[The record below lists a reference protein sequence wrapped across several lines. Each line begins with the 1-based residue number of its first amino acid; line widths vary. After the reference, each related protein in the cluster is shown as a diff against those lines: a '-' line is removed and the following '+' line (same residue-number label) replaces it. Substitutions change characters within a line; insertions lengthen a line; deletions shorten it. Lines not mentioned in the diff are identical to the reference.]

1 MTRTR
6 ARLAACATLAA
17 LGLAAA
23 PAAHAQQT
31 LYVSTNNST
40 IEKFTTTGGTTTA
53 STYATDTNGVKFL
66 AFGPAAAPEPSQ
78 FAAFGVGLLGLGA
91 LALKARRHH
100 AA

>member
-40 IEKFTTTGGTTTA
+40 IEKSTTTTA